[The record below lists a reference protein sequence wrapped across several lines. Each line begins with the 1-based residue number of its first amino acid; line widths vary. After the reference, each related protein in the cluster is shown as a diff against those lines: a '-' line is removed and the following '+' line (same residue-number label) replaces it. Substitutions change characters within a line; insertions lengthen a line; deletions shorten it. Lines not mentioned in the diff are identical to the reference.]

1 MKVLHLNTQFASLG
15 GVESVLR
22 YQHESDHRHGMDSRF
37 ISLWEASHDGFPRA
51 RFLDY
56 RRSLSIREA
65 RRRMANAWPGF
76 QPDVAVHHTTW
87 GQPFLLDLD
96 RAPRRAQMLHSDI
109 PALDAILPRR
119 LHVMQGAIGVSDVLV
134 HKARVAAPD
143 WPEDRFLRID
153 YPVHPP
159 SWLSREPRCPKGP
172 ELVLGFAGRLESTQK
187 RVERFIEL
195 SRRLASSTVPWRIEF
210 VGEGAMRP
218 ALEAA
223 LPDRRRHRFHGRLQ
237 GDDYWRAIA
246 SWDAIVFT
254 SDFEGTPI
262 SLIEAITAGV
272 LPLHPGVG
280 CGGDDYARRIDPG
293 LVYPAGDIDALAR
306 QALEL
311 ATWDHGRRR
320 LAMERASQLA
330 ARHDPRRYL
339 ERIAGF
345 LAHVARLP
353 QPATG
358 PARRRWFFPFDRLR
372 FADIERLAS
381 WRARIRSRGGALT

>member
-1 MKVLHLNTQFASLG
+1 MKVLHLNTQFTSLG

-22 YQHESDHRHGMDSRF
+22 YQHESDHLHGMDSRF
-37 ISLWEASHDGFPRA
+37 IALWESPQEGFPRA

-56 RRSLSIREA
+56 RRTLSIREA
-65 RRRMANAWPGF
+65 RRRMADAWPGF

-87 GQPFLLDLD
+87 PQPFLLDLD
-96 RAPRRAQMLHSDI
+96 RAARRVLMLHSDT
-109 PALDAILPRR
+109 PALDAVLPRR
-119 LHVMQGAIGVSDVLV
+119 LPFMQGAIGVSDVLV
-134 HKARVAAPD
+134 HKARNAAPG

-159 SWLSREPRCPKGP
+159 SWLPRQARCRPGT
-172 ELVLGFAGRLESTQK
+172 ELVLGFAGRLESAQK

-210 VGEGAMRP
+210 VGDGTLRP

-223 LPDRRRHRFHGRLQ
+223 LPDRQRHRFHGRLQ
-237 GDDYWRAIA
+237 GDAYWRAIA

-272 LPLHPGVG
+272 LPLHPNVG
-280 CGGDDYARRIDPG
+280 CGGDTYARSIDPG
-293 LVYPAGDIDALAR
+293 LVYPSGDIEALAR
-306 QALEL
+306 QALDL
-311 ATWDHGRRR
+311 ATWDEGRQS
-320 LAMERASQLA
+320 RALQRAAQLA
-330 ARHDPRRYL
+330 ARHEPRRYL

-345 LAHVARLP
+345 LAHVASLP
-353 QPATG
+353 GPAATPAT
-358 PARRRWFFPFDRLR
+358 RRWFFPFDRLR
-372 FADIERLAS
+372 FADIERVAS
-381 WRARIRSRGGALT
+381 WRARRASR

>member
-37 ISLWEASHDGFPRA
+37 IALWEPFREGFPRA

-56 RRSLSIREA
+56 RRTLSIREA
-65 RRRMANAWPGF
+65 RRRMADAWPGF

-96 RAPRRAQMLHSDI
+96 RAPRRALMLHSDI

-119 LHVMQGAIGVSDVLV
+119 LHSMQGAIGVSDILV
-134 HKARVAAPD
+134 HKARVAAPH
-143 WPEDRFLRID
+143 WPQDRFLRID

-159 SWLSREPRCPKGP
+159 SWLPRERRCRPGP
-172 ELVLGFAGRLESTQK
+172 GLVLGFAGRLESTQK

-195 SRRLASSTVPWRIEF
+195 SGRLASSTVPWRIEF
-210 VGEGAMRP
+210 VGEGSLRP

-223 LPDRRRHRFHGRLQ
+223 LPDRQRHRFHGRLQ

-254 SDFEGTPI
+254 SDYEGTPI
-262 SLIEAITAGV
+262 ALIEAITAGV
-272 LPLHPGVG
+272 LPLHPNVG
-280 CGGDDYARRIDPG
+280 CGGDDYARAIDPG
-293 LVYPAGDIDALAR
+293 LVYPSGDMEALAR
-306 QALEL
+306 QALDM
-311 ATWDHGRRR
+311 ATWDKDRRS
-320 LAMERASQLA
+320 LARERAFQLA
-330 ARHDPRRYL
+330 ARHDSRRYL
-339 ERIAGF
+339 ERIAAF
-345 LAHVARLP
+345 LAHVASLP
-353 QPATG
+353 QPS
-358 PARRRWFFPFDRLR
+358 ARPSPRRWFFPFDRLR
-372 FADIERLAS
+372 FADIERIAS
-381 WRARIRSRGGALT
+381 WRARIRSR